1 MPTRKTR
8 KLTFKQ
14 RMTVVTA
21 KMACVVAVIR
31 EGLQQYLSPQL
42 APSIF
47 LSVMF
52 ASTFMTVIF
61 WTSSWKSI
69 R

>member
-1 MPTRKTR
+1 MPTKKTR

-14 RMTVVTA
+14 RMTVVSA
-21 KMACVVAVIR
+21 KMACVVAVLR

-42 APSIF
+42 SPVVF
-47 LSVMF
+47 LGIIF
-52 ASTFMTVIF
+52 ASSYFTLLF

>member
-14 RMTVVTA
+14 RITVVSA
-21 KMACVVAVIR
+21 KMACVVAVLR

-42 APSIF
+42 SPTTF
-47 LSVMF
+47 LSVML
-52 ASTFMTVIF
+52 ASTLLTLLF